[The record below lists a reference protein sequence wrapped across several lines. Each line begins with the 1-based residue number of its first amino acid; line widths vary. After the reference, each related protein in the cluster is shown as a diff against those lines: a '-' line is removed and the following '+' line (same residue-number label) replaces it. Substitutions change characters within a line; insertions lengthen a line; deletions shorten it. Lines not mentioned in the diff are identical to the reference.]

1 MSRSIPIALQ
11 AHLDQP
17 ATTRCRLL
25 QIKPALGDVIGYCST
40 NVPRTYDAGDG
51 YGPVTYQVMSGFEQ
65 SAVVATGDTAV
76 DNSEAKVLAL
86 AGGPI
91 TEADIN
97 AGKFD
102 GAEFTVM
109 EVNYADLTQGHYV
122 VQHGYVGKTSVIRGR
137 AFTLELRT
145 LVDLLRQVPWE
156 KWQRLCRVRKFGS
169 QPGDERFPCMYDLTG
184 EWVDDVPVTSLGV
197 ESTRTFTASSLA
209 QAADYFAPGLI
220 LWTTGPN
227 AGLEFEVETFAA
239 GGVITTVF
247 PMPYIPTAGDEFD
260 IRRDCTREWE
270 GHNSCETYA
279 NRPNFRGEPKMRP
292 ADAIA
297 TQIPGASSGPGSGGT
312 TFQPDA
318 SPE

>member
-1 MSRSIPIALQ
+1 MSRTIPIALQ
-11 AHLDQP
+11 AHLDGR
-17 ATTRCRLL
+17 ATTVCRLL
-25 QIKPALGDVIGYCST
+25 QIKPILGDVIGYCST
-40 NVPRTYDAGDG
+40 NRQVRYDAGDG
-51 YGPVTYQVMSGFEQ
+51 YGLVTYQVMSGFDQ
-65 SAVVATGDTAV
+65 SAVVATSSTSV

-109 EVNYADLTQGHYV
+109 EVNYDDLSQGHYV
-122 VQHGYVGKTSVIRGR
+122 VAHGYVGKTSVIRGR
-137 AFTLELRT
+137 AFTLELRS

-156 KWQRLCRVRKFGS
+156 KWQRLCRVRRFGS
-169 QPGDERFPCMYDLTG
+169 QPGDERFPCMYDLAG
-184 EWVDDVPVTSLGV
+184 EWVDDVAVTSLGI
-197 ESTRTFTASSLA
+197 ESTRTFTASSLG
-209 QAADYFAPGLI
+209 QAADYFAPGMY
-220 LWTTGPN
+220 LWTTGLN

-239 GGVITTVF
+239 GGVISSVF
-247 PMPYIPTAGDEFD
+247 PMPYIPQVGDTFS

-270 GHNSCETYA
+270 GHNSCQTYG
-279 NRPNFRGEPKMRP
+279 NRPWFRGEPKMRP

-312 TFQPDA
+312 
-318 SPE
+318 SYVPEEAEA